1 MQPGRACPLDYR
13 YAPAVFQQADAPSA
27 RALIAAGGLYGNLS
41 ALDSIESIV
50 LEHGRTRPDVAT
62 ELIFNGDFHWFDAQ
76 ADWFAQI
83 EARTSK
89 YIRLRGNV
97 ETEFERP
104 DSGAGCGCDYPAG
117 TDQGIV
123 DRSNRIE
130 TVLAHVARDHRA
142 SLTGHAGWQGLPM
155 WLVRTIAGKR
165 VAVVHGDAWSLAGWR
180 FAAGLSHQDLVA
192 LRQQSGID
200 VFVSSHTCEA
210 VYLNTGPD
218 ACVVINNGSAGMP
231 AFGRP
236 LHGLVCRVADHP
248 SQSERVVM
256 QRQIG
261 ELFCEWLSTDCS
273 APAFRQRFLSRWPAG
288 SDAHASY
295 WNRIDGGT
303 RLTLESSIQESP
315 FEQSK
320 QSS

>member
-1 MQPGRACPLDYR
+1 
-13 YAPAVFQQADAPSA
+13 
-27 RALIAAGGLYGNLS
+27 
-41 ALDSIESIV
+41 
-50 LEHGRTRPDVAT
+50 
-62 ELIFNGDFHWFDAQ
+62 
-76 ADWFAQI
+76 
-83 EARTSK
+83 
-89 YIRLRGNV
+89 
-97 ETEFERP
+97 
-104 DSGAGCGCDYPAG
+104 
-117 TDQGIV
+117 
-123 DRSNRIE
+123 
-130 TVLAHVARDHRA
+130 
-142 SLTGHAGWQGLPM
+142 
-155 WLVRTIAGKR
+155 
-165 VAVVHGDAWSLAGWR
+165 
-180 FAAGLSHQDLVA
+180 
-192 LRQQSGID
+192 
-200 VFVSSHTCEA
+200 
-210 VYLNTGPD
+210 
-218 ACVVINNGSAGMP
+218 
-231 AFGRP
+231 